1 MNSNSTPSAAP
12 PVARLIEAFNRLPG
26 VGPKSAQRLTYYM
39 IRMPREEAEALAEAL
54 ISVKDRIVLC
64 TKCLNITEDPVCP
77 ICNNERRDRSRIC
90 VVEEPLDV
98 LAIERTRAYDGLY
111 HVLHGSIS
119 PVNGIGAEQLKIR
132 ELLDR
137 LRDESVTELI
147 LATNPNLEGE
157 ATSMYLQR
165 LISPLGIKVTRLA
178 RGLSSGADLEY
189 ADEITLANAL
199 QGRSEIPDNGESRTN

>member
-26 VGPKSAQRLTYYM
+26 VGPKSAQRLTYFM
-39 IRMPREEAEALAEAL
+39 IRMQREEAEALAEAL

-64 TKCLNITEDPVCP
+64 SKCLNITEDPVCG
-77 ICNNERRDRSRIC
+77 ICTNERRDQTRIC

-98 LAIERTRAYDGLY
+98 LALERTRVYDGLY

-137 LRDESVTELI
+137 LRDETVTELI

-189 ADEITLANAL
+189 ADEMTLANAL
-199 QGRSEIPDNGESRTN
+199 EGRSEIVTDAEPSTG

>member
-1 MNSNSTPSAAP
+1 
-12 PVARLIEAFNRLPG
+12 
-26 VGPKSAQRLTYYM
+26 
-39 IRMPREEAEALAEAL
+39 MPRTEAEALAEAL

-64 TKCLNITEDPVCP
+64 SKCLNITEDPVCGV
-77 ICNNERRDRSRIC
+77 CTNERRDRTRIC

-98 LAIERTRAYDGLY
+98 LALERTRAYDGLY

-137 LRDESVTELI
+137 LRDETVTEII

-165 LISPLGIKVTRLA
+165 LISPLGVKVTRLA

-189 ADEITLANAL
+189 ADEMTLANAL
-199 QGRSEIPDNGESRTN
+199 EGRSEIAGSGNSPTG

>member
-1 MNSNSTPSAAP
+1 MNSYSTPSAAA
-12 PVARLIEAFNRLPG
+12 PVSRLIEAFNRLPG

-54 ISVKDRIVLC
+54 VSIKDRIVLC
-64 TKCLNITEDPVCP
+64 SLCLNITEDPICPVCV
-77 ICNNERRDRSRIC
+77 NERRDRTRIC

-137 LRDESVTELI
+137 LRDESVQELI

-157 ATSMYLQR
+157 ATSMYIHR
-165 LISPLGIKVTRLA
+165 LIEPLGMRITRPA
-178 RGLSSGADLEY
+178 RGLPVGGDLEY
-189 ADEITLANAL
+189 ADEVTLAHAIE
-199 QGRSEIPDNGESRTN
+199 GRQDF

>member
-26 VGPKSAQRLTYYM
+26 VGPKSAQRLTYFM

-64 TKCLNITEDPVCP
+64 SKCLNITEDLVCA
-77 ICNNERRDRSRIC
+77 ICTNERRDQTRIC

-98 LAIERTRAYDGLY
+98 LALERTRAYDGLY

-119 PVNGIGAEQLKIR
+119 PVNGIGAEQLKVR

-137 LRDESVTELI
+137 LRDETVTELI

-189 ADEITLANAL
+189 ADEMTLANAL
-199 QGRSEIPDNGESRTN
+199 EGRSEIVVDEEPSTE

>member
-26 VGPKSAQRLTYYM
+26 VGPKSAQRLTYFM
-39 IRMPREEAEALAEAL
+39 IRMQREEAEALAEAL

-64 TKCLNITEDPVCP
+64 SKCLNITEDPVCG
-77 ICNNERRDRSRIC
+77 ICTNERRDQTRIC

-98 LAIERTRAYDGLY
+98 LALERTRAYDGLY

-137 LRDESVTELI
+137 LRGETVTELI

-189 ADEITLANAL
+189 ADEMTLANAL
-199 QGRSEIPDNGESRTN
+199 EGRSEIVTDAEPSTG

>member
-1 MNSNSTPSAAP
+1 MNSKPTPSIAP

-26 VGPKSAQRLTYYM
+26 VGPKSAQRLTYFM
-39 IRMPREEAEALAEAL
+39 IRMPRAEAEALAEAV

-64 TKCLNITEDPVCP
+64 SKCLNITEDTVCGV
-77 ICNNERRDRSRIC
+77 CTNERRDRTRIC

-98 LAIERTRAYDGLY
+98 LALERTRAYDGLY

-137 LRDESVTELI
+137 LRDETVTEII

-165 LISPLGIKVTRLA
+165 LISPLGITVTRLA

-189 ADEITLANAL
+189 ADEMTLANAL
-199 QGRSEIPDNGESRTN
+199 EGRSEVTGDGNS

>member
-189 ADEITLANAL
+189 ADEMTLANAL
-199 QGRSEIPDNGESRTN
+199 QGRSEIPDNGAPPTN

>member
-1 MNSNSTPSAAP
+1 MNSYSTPSAAA
-12 PVARLIEAFNRLPG
+12 PVSRLIEAFNRLPG

-54 ISVKDRIVLC
+54 VSIKDRIVLC
-64 TKCLNITEDPVCP
+64 SLCLNITEDPICPVCV
-77 ICNNERRDRSRIC
+77 NERRDRTRIC

-137 LRDESVTELI
+137 LRDESVQELI

-165 LISPLGIKVTRLA
+165 LISPLGIKITRLA

-189 ADEITLANAL
+189 ADEMTLTNAL
-199 QGRSEIPDNGESRTN
+199 EGRSEVVIDGDAPAG

>member
-1 MNSNSTPSAAP
+1 MNPNPTPSAAP

-39 IRMPREEAEALAEAL
+39 IRMPREEAEALAEAV

-64 TKCLNITEDPVCP
+64 SKCLNITEDPVCGV
-77 ICNNERRDRSRIC
+77 CTNERRDRTRIC

-98 LAIERTRAYDGLY
+98 LALERTRAYDGLY
-111 HVLHGSIS
+111 HVLHGAIS
-119 PVNGIGAEQLKIR
+119 PSSGINAEQLKIR

-137 LRDESVTELI
+137 LRDETVTELI

-157 ATSMYLQR
+157 ATSMYRQR
-165 LISPLGIKVTRLA
+165 LISPQGIKVTRLA

-189 ADEITLANAL
+189 ADEMTLANAL
-199 QGRSEIPDNGESRTN
+199 QGRSEVASDGDSPVD